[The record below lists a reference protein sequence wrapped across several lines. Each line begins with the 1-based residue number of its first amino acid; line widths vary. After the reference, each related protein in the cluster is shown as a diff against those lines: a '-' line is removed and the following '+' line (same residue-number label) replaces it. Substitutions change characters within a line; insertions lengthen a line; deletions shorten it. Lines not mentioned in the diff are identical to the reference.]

1 MKTLNYQHVVRL
13 ATMFNEFSNEKHNYY
28 QTGINNSV
36 VFANYNNRTGNVV
49 VSDSKDCTVITELKL
64 SDCFCEE
71 SILKAIKEIDFY
83 LSN

>member
-1 MKTLNYQHVVRL
+1 METLNYQHVVRL

-49 VSDSKDCTVITELKL
+49 VCDSKDCTVITELKL